1 MPTATGSISF
11 LGASRFQ
18 GKWDAIG
25 NDGTGSQLPGAPSSN
40 YSTLLTNGGYHS
52 STNLTASN
60 GDYWQVTRADDNPS
74 NNATVDGKND
84 WSVNDWIIYS
94 GSQWLKLDFEDTI
107 ASVITGDLTSS
118 SFHMG
123 AANDKHI
130 IFATGSV
137 HSGSSNLIYDY
148 YSNNLIVSGGIR
160 LADDI
165 KLYFGSDSDAYIE
178 FNEDGKNHLVLSGT
192 TGTPGGKTAGLA
204 FSGSNLVLDSR
215 MVQSGTAGSGSFLAV
230 NASSQVILTSSV
242 GTISALN
249 SRAENRLVTIGSTTS
264 ELDGEANLTFDG
276 SNFSLTGSAN
286 VDGILSAIAV
296 GNVSTISTDTAMI
309 AGYNYA
315 LIGPITVAA
324 GKTLTIPETS
334 NVKIKDI
341 SEF

>member
-165 KLYFGSDSDAYIE
+165 KLYFRCK
-178 FNEDGKNHLVLSGT
+178 F
-192 TGTPGGKTAGLA
+192 
-204 FSGSNLVLDSR
+204 
-215 MVQSGTAGSGSFLAV
+215 
-230 NASSQVILTSSV
+230 
-242 GTISALN
+242 
-249 SRAENRLVTIGSTTS
+249 
-264 ELDGEANLTFDG
+264 
-276 SNFSLTGSAN
+276 
-286 VDGILSAIAV
+286 
-296 GNVSTISTDTAMI
+296 
-309 AGYNYA
+309 
-315 LIGPITVAA
+315 
-324 GKTLTIPETS
+324 
-334 NVKIKDI
+334 
-341 SEF
+341 